1 MANMKIRIILLSYL
15 LLTLIGSSGA
25 IGANAD
31 FEKGPAGIYQNYI
44 KVGVFHDSTISR
56 MSREEFSVH
65 VDEFARIGFTGVMFE
80 ITLSIN
86 ESIEYYD
93 GISHEKIYDFIE
105 IAEGKGMYTAILPN
119 WTFNGDNAGYV
130 EQYVMPNYGIDP
142 DSFDYP
148 KFLSVIEEYWITH
161 TSVYRNLGVDLINFG
176 LFNSP
181 VLFSERFVSRWY
193 ELIKQIRQVYDGALS
208 VTFSKY
214 TRHNDYLIDDFKIW
228 SELDVIPVWAK
239 ITLDETQNYDL
250 DDLLVKLIDTPQEPT
265 SIYEQYKKAS
275 EEFSKPLMIMTN
287 AFALDNG
294 LDGGWDPTIEQL
306 CAYPESLNQE
316 MLKLAYETSFHFF
329 SLHLTDYIASWGI
342 GNWEAWALNQEASS
356 CFRNWQYFDITRLP
370 QSTRVIL
377 EDLLEDNLYIATSE
391 IKYNLSTS
399 LRELEF
405 PNKMNQDLSIVTN
418 SFIKKIRLGGGND
431 AIKIEKFP
439 DTIKIDY
446 GIYFTET
453 QSSEFDFTVLV
464 DNEQLA
470 RVTFSELSCSAG
482 ETAPCWIY
490 KSINVPLPHI
500 DFYDSLDLSVTN
512 GFIDL
517 INAYIVRNSVLTEFS
532 YDNTS
537 RQDKPDWVVSE
548 SWFWDS
554 VILDI
559 SSINYVTEP
568 VKFIDGGLGD
578 DKIILP
584 YNLGEAD
591 GKLKLSNIEKAVFL
605 DTTVAYGEDVEF
617 VISMLGAIAGELAAE
632 DPEFI
637 TLGLSLLEN
646 GLTKEELSI
655 AAVRYVLG
663 ELHSADETIALL
675 FRNILGREPSFQELE
690 TYRGA
695 IDVHSPAYAAFLVN
709 IFENPIVL
717 EKFSATERSLQGVII
732 N

>member
-130 EQYVMPNYGIDP
+130 EPSVMPNYGIDP

-250 DDLLVKLIDTPQEPT
+250 DDLLVKLIDTPQEPA

-294 LDGGWDPTIEQL
+294 LDGGWDPTIDQL

-342 GNWEAWALNQEASS
+342 GNWEAWAFNREDSG
-356 CFRNWQYFDITRLP
+356 CFRNWQYFDITRFP

-391 IKYNLSTS
+391 IKYDLSTS

-418 SFIKKIRLGGGND
+418 SLIKKIRLGGGND
-431 AIKIEKFP
+431 TIKIEKFP

-446 GIYFTET
+446 RIYFTET

-470 RVTFSELSCSAG
+470 RVTFPELSCSTG

-490 KSINVPLPHI
+490 KSINVPLPHL
-500 DFYDSLDLSVTN
+500 DFYDSLDLSVTY

-517 INAYIVRNSVLTEFS
+517 IYAHIVKNSVLTEFS

-537 RQDKPDWVVSE
+537 REDKPDWVASE
-548 SWFWDS
+548 SWLWDS
-554 VILDI
+554 VKLNI
-559 SSINYVTEP
+559 SSINYGTEP
-568 VKFIDGGLGD
+568 VKFIEGGLGD

-584 YNLGEAD
+584 YNFGEAN
-591 GKLKLSNIEKAVFL
+591 GKLRLSNIEKAVFL
-605 DTTVAYGEDVEF
+605 DTTVSYGEDVEF

-646 GLTKEELSI
+646 GITKEKLSI
-655 AAVRYVLG
+655 AAVSYVLG